1 MAKSNKPK
9 KPKNLNP
16 GNGRGLGVSTP
27 TAKGGAGGQT
37 VVKPGSGGVELNV
50 GGPKKNTDIEPEG
63 ASTTKQNIFQRNP
76 GKTALGAFGAMLIAE
91 GIISSEAQSKC
102 LNECLPSNYN
112 LSDESGLGTLSREE
126 MIYMTGNDPHCNED
140 STDCFEFCTAE
151 CDIDSWA
158 ETIGET
164 AGSAAGAGAKAAG
177 ESAGA
182 LTKGVFEGLGLGPI
196 MIGVIVVIVLIV
208 LVTMM

>member
-1 MAKSNKPK
+1 MAPN
-9 KPKNLNP
+9 KNLDV
-16 GNGRGLGVSTP
+16 GGGGRKGGLDFSTP
-27 TAKGGAGGQT
+27 KPTKGGALDPDLELDIDSK
-37 VVKPGSGGVELNV
+37 KPFELEV
-50 GGPKKNTDIEPEG
+50 GGTKKNTDVEPEG

-76 GKTALGAFGAMLIAE
+76 GKTALGAFGAVLLAE
-91 GIISSEAQSKC
+91 GMISSKAQSKC
-102 LNECLPSNYN
+102 LDECLPSNYN

-126 MIYMTGNDPHCNED
+126 MIYQTGNDPHCNED

-158 ETIGET
+158 ETIGKTAGET
-164 AGSAAGAGAKAAG
+164 AGGAAKAASKTAG
-177 ESAGA
+177 EV
-182 LTKGVFEGLGLGPI
+182 TKGFFEGLGLGPI